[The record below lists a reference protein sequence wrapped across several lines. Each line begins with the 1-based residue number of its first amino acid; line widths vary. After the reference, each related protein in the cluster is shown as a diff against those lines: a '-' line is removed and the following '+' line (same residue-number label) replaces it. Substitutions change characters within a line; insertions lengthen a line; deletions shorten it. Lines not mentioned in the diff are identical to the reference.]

1 MRNIILKSA
10 VLGVMLFASAP
21 AFSQQDP
28 KSEKARK
35 NEAKAQNKINLAK
48 TDSAA
53 DFQKFKAVSEA
64 KIKENKKQIAILKQ
78 KKVTGGE
85 AANKKYDK
93 DVAELQQKNNDLKQ
107 KIRNADDT
115 PTSGWQAF
123 KRTFNN
129 SMDDLGCA
137 IRNVGSCEK

>member
-1 MRNIILKSA
+1 MKNIISKSA
-10 VLGVMLFASAP
+10 VLILMLFASAS

-53 DFQKFKAVSEA
+53 DFQKFKTESEA
-64 KIKENKKQIAILKQ
+64 KIEENKKQIAILKQ
-78 KKVTGGE
+78 KKVTGSE

-93 DVAELQQKNNDLKQ
+93 DVLALQLKNNELKK
-107 KIRNADDT
+107 KIDNADDT
-115 PTSGWQAF
+115 PTSGWIAF
-123 KRTFNN
+123 KRAFNN

-137 IRNVGSCEK
+137 MKNVGSCEK